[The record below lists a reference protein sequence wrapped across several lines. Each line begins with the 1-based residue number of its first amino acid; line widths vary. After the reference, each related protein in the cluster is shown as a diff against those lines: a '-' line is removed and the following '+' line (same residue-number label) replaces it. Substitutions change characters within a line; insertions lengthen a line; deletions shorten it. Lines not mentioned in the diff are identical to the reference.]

1 MHITEKQ
8 LKLITEVA
16 SREAVK
22 AHQEY
27 MEKNERVKHDRR
39 LRNVKL
45 LLKNYRSFK
54 KHCENV
60 ELDIERINARIA
72 FVTIDSDEF
81 KLESIRRS
89 KEKTLVMVKYTEKM
103 MEVYKVISE
112 NSDDQDELRR
122 YQTVNSL
129 YFTPD
134 KKTVKE
140 VSKCQNVAE
149 RTVYRDIEKACEDLA
164 VLLFGIDGVRFK

>member
-27 MEKNERVKHDRR
+27 LEKEERAKHDRR

-60 ELDIERINARIA
+60 ELDIDRINARIA

-103 MEVYKVISE
+103 MQVYKVLTE
-112 NSDDQDELRR
+112 TSDDPEEKRR
-122 YQTVNSL
+122 YEIIHSL
-129 YFTPD
+129 YFSKDRQTI
-134 KKTVKE
+134 KKVA
-140 VSKCQNVAE
+140 KCQNVVE
-149 RTVYRDIEKACEDLA
+149 RTIYRDVEKACEDLA